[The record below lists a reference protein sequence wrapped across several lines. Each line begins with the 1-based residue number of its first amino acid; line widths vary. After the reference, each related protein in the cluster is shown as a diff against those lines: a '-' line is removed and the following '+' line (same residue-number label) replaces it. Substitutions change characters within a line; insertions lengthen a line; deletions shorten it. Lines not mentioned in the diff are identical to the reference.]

1 MVRAGERKTSHTGRL
16 GAALA
21 LAVLTMVIPERA
33 QARPVQRSTLAHV
46 RAIIH
51 GLSVQPPHK
60 HTRRGKKAD
69 PLYSQYVLET
79 KRLERASVAFKD
91 STVLY
96 LNQLT
101 NAVLR
106 DSTTT
111 VVKGG
116 EIDEVHPPG
125 TNHTV
130 VTAAATTSAIGT
142 NFDVRVKGKRSVFI
156 VVSGSLVV
164 KNKKGQVTV
173 TANQETTVVTNKP
186 PTPPAPVD
194 AAAAIGWTVSVSSGG
209 WEALKTPAAFA
220 PEGVATD
227 SAGNIYAT
235 DFSADKV
242 VKYSPAGKL
251 LLSWGSKGSGPGQ
264 LDAPH
269 GIAVDSAGNVY
280 VADFGNGRVE
290 KFAASG
296 QFESQI
302 GETGGTGSG
311 PGQFFGPD
319 GLAVDSHDN
328 LYVADQGNDR
338 IQTFSSSGQPL
349 LQIGGLGNPPNLS
362 EPEGVAVDG
371 AGNIYV
377 ADTLDS
383 RAVKLAPDGTLQTVY
398 GTKGKGLGQLDTPF
412 GVGVDGAGNV
422 FVADTLNG
430 RIQEFANNGEFLT
443 SWGIFGS
450 AVGQFDEP
458 NDVFVDRGGTI
469 FESESHRIQRLPGGG
484 AASG

>member
-1 MVRAGERKTSHTGRL
+1 MRPL

-21 LAVLTMVIPERA
+21 IVTLIALLPAGLQAAPA
-33 QARPVQRSTLAHV
+33 QRPTLARV

-51 GLSVQPPHK
+51 GLSVQPPHQQAHK
-60 HTRRGKKAD
+60 GKKAD
-69 PLYSQYVLET
+69 PLYQQYVLQT
-79 KRLERASVAFKD
+79 KQAERASISFKD
-91 STVLY
+91 STILY
-96 LNQLT
+96 LNQRTYALLQ
-101 NAVLR
+101 NP
-106 DSTTT
+106 STTL
-111 VVKGG
+111 VKSG
-116 EIDEVHPPG
+116 EVDEVHPPG

-130 VTAAATTSAIGT
+130 VTASAVASAIGT
-142 NFDVRVKGKRSVFI
+142 NFDVRVKGNRSVFI
-156 VVSGSLVV
+156 VVAGSLLV

-173 TANQETTVVTNKP
+173 VKNQETTVVANKP

-194 AAAAIGWTVSVSSGG
+194 AEAAIGWTVSISDGG
-209 WEALKTPAAFA
+209 WQALKTPATFA

-227 SAGNIYAT
+227 GAGNIYAT
-235 DFSADKV
+235 DFGADHV
-242 VKYSPAGKL
+242 VKYSPSGKL

-280 VADFGNGRVE
+280 VADFGNARVE
-290 KFAASG
+290 KFTASG
-296 QFESQI
+296 QFERQI
-302 GETGGTGSG
+302 GDTGVNGNS

-319 GLAVDSHDN
+319 SLAVDSHDN

-338 IQTFSSSGQPL
+338 IQTFSPSGQPL
-349 LQIGGLGNPPNLS
+349 LQIGGLGSPPNLS
-362 EPEGVAVDG
+362 EPEGVAVDS

-377 ADTLDS
+377 ADTLDN
-383 RAVKLAPDGTLQTVY
+383 RAVKLAPDGTLVTIY
-398 GTKGKGLGQLDTPF
+398 GAKGKGLGQLDTPF

-443 SWGIFGS
+443 SWGSFGD

-458 NDVFVDRGGTI
+458 NDTFVDRQGTLY
-469 FESESHRIQRLPGGG
+469 ESELHRIQRLPGGAVATG
-484 AASG
+484 